1 MFVISFEAK
10 IINRS
15 NDMPTTT
22 TLSIEVQ
29 IENEIHQKGKIYSF
43 ERFSFTMGTEI
54 YILVKNCVK

>member
-29 IENEIHQKGKIYSF
+29 NEIHQKGKIYSF

-54 YILVKNCVK
+54 YIPVKNCVK

>member
-29 IENEIHQKGKIYSF
+29 NEIHQKGKIYSF